1 VLHRHGLP
9 REHLVREV
17 VQHIAMTAAE
27 SCKKCGDIGSA
38 LQRKRSQL
46 QPDNPA
52 FRAALQ
58 GGDGF
63 VREIQPHRFL
73 QKCAGFCCAK
83 K

>member
-1 VLHRHGLP
+1 MSQYWVNL
-9 REHLVREV
+9 
-17 VQHIAMTAAE
+17 
-27 SCKKCGDIGSA
+27 SSA

-52 FRAALQ
+52 FCATLQ

-73 QKCAGFCCAK
+73 QKCAGFCQR
-83 K
+83 